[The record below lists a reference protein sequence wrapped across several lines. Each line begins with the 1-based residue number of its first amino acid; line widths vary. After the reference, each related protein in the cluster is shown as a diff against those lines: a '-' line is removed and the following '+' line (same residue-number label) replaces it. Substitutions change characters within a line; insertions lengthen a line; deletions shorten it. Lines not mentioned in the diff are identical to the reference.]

1 MRNNPAGRPEQAAVD
16 GGDGFGPASPVQSVD
31 RALTI
36 LQMLAESGEL
46 GVTEIADRLDVHKS
60 TAFRLLGSLEQHRLV
75 EQLGERGK
83 YRLGFGIVRLA
94 GATTARLDLAREGGP
109 VCRQLA
115 GEINETVNIAV
126 MDAGAAVNITQEQGS
141 AAVTAQNWI
150 GQRTPLHATS
160 SGKALLAWADA
171 DALAAVLKAGLERRT
186 PATITDPAAL
196 RAELDRIR
204 QRGWACTVEELET
217 GLNTVAA
224 PIRGAD
230 GSVVAALSASGPSY
244 RLGTESFPELAK
256 MLQAGADEISSRL
269 GYYRSRK
276 APSDG

>member
-1 MRNNPAGRPEQAAVD
+1 MRNNRAGHPEQAAVD
-16 GGDGFGPASPVQSVD
+16 GGDGFGPATPVQSVD

-46 GVTEIADRLDVHKS
+46 GVTEIAGRLGVHKS

-160 SGKALLAWADA
+160 SGKVLLAWADA
-171 DALAAVLKAGLERRT
+171 DALAAVLEAGLERRT

-204 QRGWACTVEELET
+204 QRGWACTAEELET

-256 MLQAGADEISSRL
+256 KLQAGADEISSQL
-269 GYYRSRK
+269 GYYRNQK

>member
-1 MRNNPAGRPEQAAVD
+1 MRNNPATRPGQAVAD
-16 GGDGFGPASPVQSVD
+16 GGDGFGPATPVQSVD

-46 GVTEIADRLDVHKS
+46 GVTEIAGRLDVHKS

-94 GATTARLDLAREGGP
+94 GATTARLDVAREGGP

-160 SGKALLAWADA
+160 SGKVLLAWADA

-186 PATITDPAAL
+186 PATITDPEAL
-196 RAELDRIR
+196 RAELGRIR

-224 PIRGAD
+224 PVRGAD
-230 GSVVAALSASGPSY
+230 GSVVAGLSASGPSY

-256 MLQAGADEISSRL
+256 KLQAGADEISSQL
-269 GYYRSRK
+269 GYYRSQQ

>member
-1 MRNNPAGRPEQAAVD
+1 MRNNPAGRPEQTAV
-16 GGDGFGPASPVQSVD
+16 GGEDRSGPATPVQSVD

-36 LQMLAESGEL
+36 LEMLAESGEL
-46 GVTEIADRLDVHKS
+46 GVTEIGAELNVHKS

-160 SGKALLAWADA
+160 SGKVLLAWADA

-204 QRGWACTVEELET
+204 QRGWAYAVEELET

-244 RLGTESFPELAK
+244 RLGTESVPAVAK
-256 MLQAGADEISSRL
+256 KLQVGADEISSQL
-269 GYYRSRK
+269 GYYRRQK